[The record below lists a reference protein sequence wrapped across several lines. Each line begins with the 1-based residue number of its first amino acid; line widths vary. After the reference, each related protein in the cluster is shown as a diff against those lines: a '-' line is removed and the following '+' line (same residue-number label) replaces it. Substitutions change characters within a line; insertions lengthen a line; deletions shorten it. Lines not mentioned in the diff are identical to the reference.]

1 MTYFG
6 FLAAFILFP
15 IFVLTIVGI
24 WKRRKGK
31 FINDSTI
38 ACAIGIH
45 IILALLY
52 TTPWDNYLVATDV
65 WFYNPRLI
73 SGIILGY
80 VPIEEYTFF
89 LLETLFMGLWWQ
101 IVARRITSLEAFK
114 PSKRLRL
121 WFPLIAA
128 MIWLGSALVFLNDW
142 KPVTYLSIILFWAIP
157 PMIPQLAFGADILW
171 HQRKLLAWTILPIGL
186 YLSFVDSLAIASGTW
201 TINPVQ
207 STGIFIGKLPL
218 EEGVFF
224 FVTATLIS
232 FGMTLLMAKESPTR
246 WMEIKKTFKRFSA
259 RMSKEQTLHF

>member
-15 IFVLTIVGI
+15 IFVLSIFGI
-24 WKRRKGK
+24 WERRKGK
-31 FINDSTI
+31 SINDSKI
-38 ACAIGIH
+38 ARAIGIH

-52 TTPWDNYLVATDV
+52 TTPWDNYLVSTGV
-65 WFYNPRLI
+65 WFYNPRLV
-73 SGIILGY
+73 SGIVLGY

-114 PSKRLRL
+114 PSKNLRL
-121 WFPLIAA
+121 WFPLVAA
-128 MIWLGSALVFLNDW
+128 MIWLGSAFVFLNHRR
-142 KPVTYLSIILFWAIP
+142 PTIYLSIILFWAIP

-171 HQRKLLAWTILPIGL
+171 HQRKLLAWAIVPVGL
-186 YLSFVDSLAIASGTW
+186 YLSFADSLAIASGTW

-218 EEGVFF
+218 EESVFF

-232 FGMTLLMAKESPTR
+232 FGMTLLMARESPSR
-246 WMEIKKTFKRFSA
+246 WMEIKETLKKFSA
-259 RMSKEQTLHF
+259 RMPND